1 MIYIG
6 ELVELNSGSPPLFV
20 SHPTITIRDGY
31 QSHAFDSEKLEIY
44 LFVERFHYKN
54 GGWLII
60 FKWKNV
66 WFTTVPKNILDILNK
81 IFTSGIKTQYG
92 YDYVK
97 LTFNDE
103 KDFVLF
109 GMRFVLGDESPLD
122 MLSIGIENG
131 MV

>member
-1 MIYIG
+1 
-6 ELVELNSGSPPLFV
+6 
-20 SHPTITIRDGY
+20 
-31 QSHAFDSEKLEIY
+31 
-44 LFVERFHYKN
+44 
-54 GGWLII
+54 
-60 FKWKNV
+60 
-66 WFTTVPKNILDILNK
+66 LDILNK